1 MTHKVIKYFFI
12 CLLFS
17 LPFNLFGQEMSKE
30 ETDREK
36 KFREG
41 IDKLVENYENDLKL
55 EGWQVFYVDSILTH
69 DYTAMNEEMKQMS
82 SAKVE
87 NPDLYQVVQDKWMEQ
102 IYNSFHKILDEKQW
116 ARYLKNGASRDKKNR
131 DKRAAKRTAK

>member
-1 MTHKVIKYFFI
+1 
-12 CLLFS
+12 
-17 LPFNLFGQEMSKE
+17 MSKE
-30 ETDREK
+30 EMDREK